1 MKRASEPTFGYD
13 FSLLMQR
20 TKHSAP
26 GVTAQAFVLEL
37 SKALVIR
44 FLHRSWSPFT
54 RRKKAEVIVSQM
66 CPGRGDAEE
75 RQWFMRVTSS

>member
-1 MKRASEPTFGYD
+1 MTRANEPTFGYG
-13 FSLLMQR
+13 FSVSVQR

-26 GVTAQAFVLEL
+26 GFTAQAFVLEL
-37 SKALVIR
+37 SKALAIR
-44 FLHRSWSPFT
+44 SLNCSKRTDCRQFT

-75 RQWFMRVTSS
+75 RQ